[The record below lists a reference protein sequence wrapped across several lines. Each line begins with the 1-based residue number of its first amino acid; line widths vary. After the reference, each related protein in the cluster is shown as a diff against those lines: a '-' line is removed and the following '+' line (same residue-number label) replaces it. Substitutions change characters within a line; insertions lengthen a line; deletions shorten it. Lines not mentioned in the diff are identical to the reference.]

1 MPQPTDVALSNKQR
15 TLSIT
20 WDDGDVAVL
29 PIHYLRGWCP
39 CASCQG
45 HGTVVRYQPA
55 DETLEI
61 SNMYEAG
68 AYALHIRFG
77 DGHDSG
83 IFSWEWLRRIAP
95 QTAPEGLKTGTFEN
109 GRFSGTASPARS

>member
-1 MPQPTDVALSNKQR
+1 MPTPTDVALSNKQR

-20 WDDGDVAVL
+20 WEDGETSVL
-29 PIHYLRGWCP
+29 GLDYLRGWCP
-39 CASCQG
+39 CAGCQG
-45 HGTVVRYQPA
+45 HGVTVRYRPP
-55 DETLEI
+55 DEKQEI
-61 SNMYEAG
+61 SSMYEAG

-95 QTAPEGLKTGTFEN
+95 QSPPEGEKTGIFAH
-109 GRFSGTASPARS
+109 GKFGPAPD